1 MLMQD
6 SCDIW
11 ILGGGVSGLS
21 TAILLQQA
29 GYRTCILSDLNF
41 DVPTNYAMASAY
53 PHNLKIQNL
62 EQISEDSQNIFAK
75 LAQKAHSGLGIH
87 RIYEVFEQE
96 PELAPLADKRMQ
108 FQTFDGPVEKL
119 KMTIKP
125 PYRTGAEYLY
135 GYTFKTYFADMPV
148 YMNFLWDWYET
159 LGGLFVHKKVTAEI
173 AKEASGKILVN
184 CLGLSSLKVFE
195 DNSPLNVMRG
205 RQVLVPKAPVI
216 TGIENIPMAY
226 NYTPSA
232 DVFSRADGTPEYVH
246 FFSRQDGWLLGQTRE
261 PGSIDQFQKWV
272 GQPTTSPEIEIGGV
286 SVPEPII
293 SLNND
298 LLKNWVGYDLKSKQS
313 QMQGRVGLRYYRD
326 AQDTGVRLEVE
337 NIENVAC
344 VHNYGHG
351 GSGITMSWGCAKRC
365 VDLVNGLNG
374 KKVQLNDLSAV

>member
-1 MLMQD
+1 MQD
-6 SCDIW
+6 KSDIW
-11 ILGGGVSGLS
+11 ILGGGISGLS

-29 GYRTCILSDLNF
+29 GYKTSILSDLNF

-62 EQISEDSQNIFAK
+62 DQISEDSQNLFAK
-75 LAQKAHSGLGIH
+75 LAQNARSGLLIH

-96 PELAPLADKRMQ
+96 PELAPLGDKRMQ

-125 PYRTGAEYLY
+125 PFRTGATYLY

-148 YMNFLWDWYET
+148 YMDFLWDWYEA
-159 LGGLFVHKKVTAEI
+159 LGGLLVHKKVTPEI
-173 AKEASGKILVN
+173 IKEASGKIVVN
-184 CLGLSSLKVFE
+184 CLGLGSLKVFE
-195 DNSPLNVMRG
+195 DKSPLNVVRG
-205 RQVLVPKAPVI
+205 KQVLVPKAPII
-216 TGIENIPMAY
+216 TGAENIPMAY

-232 DVFSRADGTPEYVH
+232 DVFSRADGNPEYVH
-246 FFSRQDGWLLGQTRE
+246 FFSRNDGWLLGQTRE
-261 PGSIDQFQKWV
+261 PGSLDQTGKWV
-272 GQPTTSPEIEIGGV
+272 GDSVKGEEVMVGGV
-286 SVPEPII
+286 FIPEPIL

-298 LLKNWVGYDLKSKQS
+298 LLKNWVGYDLKSKQT

-326 AQDTGVRLEVE
+326 SQNSGVRLELD
-337 NIENVAC
+337 NIDGVSC

-365 VDLVNGLNG
+365 VDLVNSITG
-374 KKVQLNDLSAV
+374 KFSNLSAVKNENF